1 MRGLLLVVLVGLAS
15 LEPAGAQEAQTTPFV
30 ERARIEIPALRAAP
44 IPPVWTADGLIVAQL
59 APLVAPVF
67 RAFSRT
73 GDRMAE
79 FTLAIPGASMIIIP
93 LKGFALGFD
102 GSLGAA
108 GSLYWTDSTEGAFV
122 AWVSAD
128 GEQRAV
134 ARLAVPPDAVTAA
147 ADGTIWVST
156 PRPREDSA
164 PDADFPVILRFD
176 KSGAPHQDDTA
187 VVRPQDVRPVPDPML
202 PRGLARSRRLVLEGG
217 ARAYL
222 EFSLDGRLLDR
233 FAAADESRGHAVDSV
248 ALCADGSL
256 YAGVAVLSG
265 SGLIVGQGIY
275 RLDRHERIWRYIPM
289 PRPFLLFGCG
299 GSQLVALTDPS
310 TVSWLQPT
318 GP

>member
-1 MRGLLLVVLVGLAS
+1 MRGLLLVLLVGLAS
-15 LEPAGAQEAQTTPFV
+15 LEPAGGQEAQTTPFA
-30 ERARIEIPALRAAP
+30 ERARIEVPALRAAP
-44 IPPVWTADGLIVAQL
+44 VPPVWTADGLLVAQL

-79 FTLAIPGASMIIIP
+79 FTLAIPGASMIILP

-102 GSLGAA
+102 GSLGVA
-108 GSLYWTDSTEGAFV
+108 GSLYWTDSTPGAFV

-134 ARLAVPPDAVTAA
+134 ARLAVPPDAVTVA

-156 PRPREDSA
+156 PRPREESD
-164 PDADFPVILRFD
+164 PDGDYPVILRFD
-176 KSGAPHQDDTA
+176 PSGGPIRTVLRWSDLETS
-187 VVRPQDVRPVPDPML
+187 
-202 PRGLARSRRLVLEGG
+202 ARWLTQCFLVASRNRVGWYSRG

-233 FAAADESRGHAVDSV
+233 FRAADESRGHAVDSV

-275 RLDRHERIWRYIPM
+275 RLDRHERVWRYIPM
-289 PRPFLLFGCG
+289 PPPYMLLGCD
-299 GSQLVALTDPS
+299 GSRLVALTGPS
-310 TVSWLQPT
+310 TVSWLEPT

>member
-1 MRGLLLVVLVGLAS
+1 MRELLLVLLVGLAS
-15 LEPAGAQEAQTTPFV
+15 LEPAGAQEAQATPFV

-44 IPPVWTADGLIVAQL
+44 MPPVWTADGLLMAQF

-128 GEQRAV
+128 GEERAF
-134 ARLAVPPDAVTAA
+134 ARLAVPPDAVTVA

-156 PRPREDSA
+156 PRPREESD

-176 KSGAPHQDDTA
+176 KSGAPIKTILRWSDLKTS
-187 VVRPQDVRPVPDPML
+187 
-202 PRGLARSRRLVLEGG
+202 ARWLTQCFLVASRDRVGWYSRG

-233 FAAADESRGHAVDSV
+233 FRAADESRGRAVDSV
-248 ALCADGSL
+248 AMCADGTL

-275 RLDRHERIWRYIPM
+275 RLDRRERAWRFFPM
-289 PRPFLLFGCG
+289 PPPFLLFGCD
-299 GSQLVALTDPS
+299 GSQLVALTGPS
-310 TVSWLQPT
+310 TVSWLEPT